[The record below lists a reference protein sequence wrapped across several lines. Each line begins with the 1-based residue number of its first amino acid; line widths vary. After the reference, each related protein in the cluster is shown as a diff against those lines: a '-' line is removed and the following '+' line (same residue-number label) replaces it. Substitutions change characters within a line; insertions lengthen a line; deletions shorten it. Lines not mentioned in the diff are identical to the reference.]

1 MPDEY
6 KQVILARDDLKLPK
20 GKLAAQVAHACV
32 EAVLRSDKEM
42 VKSWRA
48 EGMKKIVLKVKD
60 LKEMKRYMQLAKD
73 AGIVTAL
80 ITDAGHTV
88 VAPGTETC
96 CALGPADE
104 QDIDVITAEL
114 KML

>member
-1 MPDEY
+1 MVEY
-6 KQVILARDDLKLPK
+6 KQIILVRHDLDLPK
-20 GKLAAQVAHACV
+20 GKLAAQVGHACV
-32 EAVLRSDKEM
+32 EAVLRSDKAI
-42 VKSWRA
+42 VKSWRD

-60 LKEMKRYMQLAKD
+60 LKEMKKYMQLAKD
-73 AGIVTAL
+73 ADIVTAL

-88 VAPGTETC
+88 VAAGTETC

-104 QDIDVITAEL
+104 VDLDSITGDL

>member
-1 MPDEY
+1 
-6 KQVILARDDLKLPK
+6 
-20 GKLAAQVAHACV
+20 
-32 EAVLRSDKEM
+32 
-42 VKSWRA
+42 
-48 EGMKKIVLKVKD
+48 MKKIVLKVKD
-60 LKEMKRYMQLAKD
+60 LKEMKKYMQLAKD